1 MTIRLATVDDAEELL
16 KIYGPYV
23 TDTAI
28 TFEYDVPTLEEF
40 RNRIIKTLS
49 RYPYLVA
56 EKNGKIIG
64 YAYAGPFKER
74 AAYQWAVETSLYLDR
89 SYRGNGLGRILH
101 DALCEALRKQGIL
114 NMNACVTYT
123 SKEDE
128 YLTHASLKFHKRL
141 GYTIAAHFHKCGK
154 KFDRWY
160 DIIWMEKHIGEHK

>member
-74 AAYQWAVETSLYLDR
+74 AAYQWAVETSLYVP
-89 SYRGNGLGRILH
+89 SRI
-101 DALCEALRKQGIL
+101 
-114 NMNACVTYT
+114 
-123 SKEDE
+123 
-128 YLTHASLKFHKRL
+128 
-141 GYTIAAHFHKCGK
+141 
-154 KFDRWY
+154 
-160 DIIWMEKHIGEHK
+160 